1 MLLALIIGFSNYTP
15 IFAGEGAGKNIIEKS
30 SDQLT
35 EDDLITFVNIAIAN
49 QITVEDVKKRLSDLS
64 QEQRKFVDDA
74 INMKVMNAKKNKPEN
89 IDAGLQNDYILRQNN
104 NGTNAIQACDPT
116 AQQQGFCWRQ
126 LIEYFQA
133 YTSVEDKA
141 PSWRNWYATIC
152 DNDASDLD
160 LVLYFDITSVD
171 PDKLRWS
178 TSSAGIYLISSN
190 GQNGFD
196 FDNWGAH
203 MCIETRIT
211 AVYSEATVAAN
222 IRMHRNP

>member
-1 MLLALIIGFSNYTP
+1 MTLIVGFSNYAS
-15 IFAGEGAGKNIIEKS
+15 IFAEENIHKSIIEKS

-35 EDDLITFVNIAIAN
+35 DDELITFVNLAIVN
-49 QITVEDVKKRLSDLS
+49 QITVEDVQKRLNDLS
-64 QEQRKFVDDA
+64 QEQRKFIDNA
-74 INMKVMNAKKNKPEN
+74 INMVVMNAKKNTPEN
-89 IDAGLQNDYILRQNN
+89 IETGLQNDHIIRQNN

-126 LIEYFQA
+126 LIQYFQA

-152 DNDASDLD
+152 DNDANDLD

-178 TSSAGIYLISSN
+178 TSSVGIYLISSN
-190 GQNGFD
+190 GQNGFN